1 MNRDG
6 PGTAP
11 WLLTFA
17 DLAALLLAF
26 FVLTFAMSR
35 LDVERWQALTTV
47 WQGRTPTVTEPPR
60 ATSRI
65 GHSATD
71 PDPEPEAGRAA
82 YLARVLDQRLAAVGR
97 PYGLRAAVAGRSVI
111 LRFDRRLLT
120 DRSSDTTSTP
130 SRLRAILLPVL
141 SGLVETRLEV
151 PVPSELALV
160 ERLRLLR
167 RLGDAAGRWMGHP
180 PDRILA
186 VGDGERAALVLV
198 P

>member
-1 MNRDG
+1 MSRDG

-11 WLLTFA
+11 WLFTFA

-26 FVLTFAMSR
+26 FVLTFSMSR
-35 LDVERWQALTTV
+35 LDLVRWQALTTI
-47 WQGRTPTVTEPPR
+47 WQGRTPTVTELPQ

-82 YLARVLDQRLAAVGR
+82 YLARVLDQRLAAIGR
-97 PYGLRAAVAGRSVI
+97 PYGLRADVAASSVI
-111 LRFDRRLLT
+111 LRFDRRLLA
-120 DRSSDTTSTP
+120 DRSQKTAAVTA
-130 SRLRAILLPVL
+130 RLRAILLPVL
-141 SGLVETRLEV
+141 PGLVETRLQV
-151 PVPSELALV
+151 PVPSQLALA
-160 ERLRLLR
+160 ERLQLLR
-167 RLGDAAGRWMGHP
+167 RLGDAAGRWMGRP

-186 VGDGERAALVLV
+186 AGAGERAALVLV